1 MQEKEAGNRGLHIT
15 AADYEYS
22 TLMQLMGV
30 SVSKHLL
37 DEHYTV
43 VWANEFYY
51 ELIGWPKEEY
61 EATFHN
67 QPDIYY
73 QNDPEEWIRL
83 TNVVQ
88 NAMAEGQSGYRLLSR
103 IRRRDGNFVWVQFST
118 QFAEEYIDGY
128 QVAYSTLTN
137 VDDLMK
143 MRKEQSVTY
152 ESLPGFVAKYRIEY
166 INNEM
171 ELTLLSANDRFLD
184 CFGQGSGRGESSL
197 YKSSKDRRP
206 EYWPGSR
213 CILPCMSTDET
224 GRPYGSR
231 SMPPVL
237 TGRRENRYIW

>member
-118 QFAEEYIDGY
+118 QFAEEYIDGC
-128 QVAYSTLTN
+128 QVAYTVLTN
-137 VDDLMK
+137 VDDLVRMQ
-143 MRKEQSVTY
+143 KEQSVTL
-152 ESLPGFVAKYRIEY
+152 SLIHITEP
-166 INNEM
+166 
-171 ELTLLSANDRFLD
+171 T
-184 CFGQGSGRGESSL
+184 
-197 YKSSKDRRP
+197 
-206 EYWPGSR
+206 
-213 CILPCMSTDET
+213 
-224 GRPYGSR
+224 RPY
-231 SMPPVL
+231 
-237 TGRRENRYIW
+237 

>member
-88 NAMAEGQSGYRLLSR
+88 NAMAKSNR
-103 IRRRDGNFVWVQFST
+103 
-118 QFAEEYIDGY
+118 
-128 QVAYSTLTN
+128 
-137 VDDLMK
+137 
-143 MRKEQSVTY
+143 
-152 ESLPGFVAKYRIEY
+152 SLHGG
-166 INNEM
+166 
-171 ELTLLSANDRFLD
+171 
-184 CFGQGSGRGESSL
+184 C
-197 YKSSKDRRP
+197 
-206 EYWPGSR
+206 
-213 CILPCMSTDET
+213 ET
-224 GRPYGSR
+224 PLR
-231 SMPPVL
+231 
-237 TGRRENRYIW
+237 